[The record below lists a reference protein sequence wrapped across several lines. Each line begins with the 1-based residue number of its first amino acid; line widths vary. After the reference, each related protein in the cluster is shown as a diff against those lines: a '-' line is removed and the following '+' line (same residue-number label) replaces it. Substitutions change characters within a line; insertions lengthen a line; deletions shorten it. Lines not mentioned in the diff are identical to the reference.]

1 MDFLP
6 HLEMVHFQKI
16 TAFGNVYSKLVRTV
30 DLEYVNFEELK
41 EKGNTLL
48 LLESIH

>member
-16 TAFGNVYSKLVRTV
+16 TTLGVVYSKLVRTS
-30 DLEYVNFEELK
+30 DLEYVDFEGLR
-41 EKGNTLL
+41 
-48 LLESIH
+48 ESGMISKS